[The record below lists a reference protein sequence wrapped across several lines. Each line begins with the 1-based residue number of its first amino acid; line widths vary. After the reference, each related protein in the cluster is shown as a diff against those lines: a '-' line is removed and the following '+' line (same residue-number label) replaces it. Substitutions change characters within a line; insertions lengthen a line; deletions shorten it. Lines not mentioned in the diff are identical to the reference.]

1 MLEEIQRKV
10 LRGEPLSKED
20 YAYLREL
27 SKYEND
33 VYNVIQEMEKDP
45 RIQEYKRLLEV
56 LAGYKKVE
64 SAQDYVCAHMFVPY
78 ADRYRCVRCGRIVDT
93 IRADQ
98 LLTDDQDYGYYVNAF
113 QQITMN
119 TDVNEDMSI
128 LRQLRA
134 IQPRVIQK
142 KIKKIIK
149 ES

>member
-27 SKYEND
+27 SKYENG
-33 VYNVIQEMEKDP
+33 VYNVIQEMERDP

-64 SAQDYVCAHMFVPY
+64 SAQDFVCAHMFVPY
-78 ADRYRCVRCGRIVDT
+78 ADRYRCVRCGRIVNN

-98 LLTDDQDYGYYVNAF
+98 LLTDDQDYGYYENVF
-113 QQITMN
+113 QQIIMN
-119 TDVNEDMSI
+119 TDVNDNKSI
-128 LRQLRA
+128 VKQIRDTE
-134 IQPRVIQK
+134 PR
-142 KIKKIIK
+142 IKRK
-149 ES
+149 

>member
-27 SKYEND
+27 SKYENG

-78 ADRYRCVRCGRIVDT
+78 ADRYRCVRCGRIVNS

-98 LLTDDQDYGYYVNAF
+98 LLTDDQDYGYYENVF
-113 QQITMN
+113 QQIIMN
-119 TDVNEDMSI
+119 TDVNDNKSI
-128 LRQLRA
+128 AKQIRDTE
-134 IQPRVIQK
+134 PR
-142 KIKKIIK
+142 IKRK
-149 ES
+149 

>member
-10 LRGEPLSKED
+10 LRGEPLTKED

-27 SKYEND
+27 SKYENGI
-33 VYNVIQEMEKDP
+33 YSIIKELEKDP
-45 RIQEYKRLLEV
+45 KIKEYLRLLKVMED
-56 LAGYKKVE
+56 YKEVE
-64 SAQDYVCAHMFVPY
+64 STQDFACCHMYVPY

-119 TDVNEDMSI
+119 TDVNDNKSI
-128 LRQLRA
+128 AKQIRDTE
-134 IQPRVIQK
+134 PR
-142 KIKKIIK
+142 IKRK
-149 ES
+149 